1 MRGLFYGYG
10 FSLVLQALF
19 IAALTLFA
27 VLGMFPNIIIS
38 SLDPLIRY
46 HCLQRR
52 FQSFDAYDHVYR
64 GASWRAF
71 GHLLPSMGVLGFFP

>member
-38 SLDPLIRY
+38 SHAPDTVSLFSSVLP
-46 HCLQRR
+46 
-52 FQSFDAYDHVYR
+52 
-64 GASWRAF
+64 ASD
-71 GHLLPSMGVLGFFP
+71 